1 MRATGHWERGE
12 PPAEGARA
20 APGSQLQAMRGAD
33 LGRLSTLPSD
43 AEPPPHI
50 CQRETWAPVRE
61 EVVSLESPEVPT
73 MRTDTQ
79 AAPPMDRHAAAT
91 ENGVEPPVQTAG
103 PRDTLVDG
111 KKQMQE

>member
-1 MRATGHWERGE
+1 
-12 PPAEGARA
+12 
-20 APGSQLQAMRGAD
+20 MRGAD

-111 KKQMQE
+111 KKQMQEQ

>member
-1 MRATGHWERGE
+1 
-12 PPAEGARA
+12 
-20 APGSQLQAMRGAD
+20 MRGAD

-79 AAPPMDRHAAAT
+79 AAPPHGPPCSCYREWGGAPCADGWPPRYAGGWEKANARIVAT
-91 ENGVEPPVQTAG
+91 V
-103 PRDTLVDG
+103 
-111 KKQMQE
+111 